1 MMSAKINFMLLLI
14 VQRNKIKG
22 QIDKQTLCVICS
34 TIIEIIIRLAH
45 KEFKKQIK
53 TNLII
58 IAHKSSD
65 EQNIPKRNLKLYPK
79 STKKLI

>member
-14 VQRNKIKG
+14 VQRNKRKG

-34 TIIEIIIRLAH
+34 TIIEIIIRLAYN
-45 KEFKKQIK
+45 EFKQQIK

-65 EQNIPKRNLKLYPK
+65 EQNIPKRNLKYIQSQQK
-79 STKKLI
+79 S